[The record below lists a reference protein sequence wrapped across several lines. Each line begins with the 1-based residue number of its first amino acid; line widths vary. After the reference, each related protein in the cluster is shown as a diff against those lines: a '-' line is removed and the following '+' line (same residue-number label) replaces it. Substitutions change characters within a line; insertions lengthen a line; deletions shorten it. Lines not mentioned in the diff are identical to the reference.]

1 MQQVPG
7 GGGRES
13 AKETR
18 VIALNEVTVRCKGA
32 RGVID
37 AGRSV
42 VDTDTLD
49 GGGTGTGDA
58 ETRNILVVTM

>member
-1 MQQVPG
+1 
-7 GGGRES
+7 
-13 AKETR
+13 

-49 GGGTGTGDA
+49 GGGTGTGGA
-58 ETRNILVVTM
+58 ETRNILVVAV